1 VRFGAKDARIIVPAM
16 FHVKP
21 NGTRET
27 VPRAAAEIRY
37 YRYST
42 TTASYYEALPPGSSP
57 ALQGQP
63 PQQDHEHP
71 EDGAAWDWGKAD
83 AGADDHG
90 FPQSSQC
97 HHSYSHYSNINV
109 LVVFT
114 ICLGIIRRPT
124 DSDVRDHS
132 DDDR

>member
-1 VRFGAKDARIIVPAM
+1 VLLQRYGTIVTVLPRLPIT
-16 FHVKP
+16 KP
-21 NGTRET
+21 Y
-27 VPRAAAEIRY
+27 PR
-37 YRYST
+37 
-42 TTASYYEALPPGSSP
+42 GSSP
-57 ALQGQP
+57 SLQGQP

-114 ICLGIIRRPT
+114 ICLGIVSAHRFGRP
-124 DSDVRDHS
+124 RP
-132 DDDR
+132 